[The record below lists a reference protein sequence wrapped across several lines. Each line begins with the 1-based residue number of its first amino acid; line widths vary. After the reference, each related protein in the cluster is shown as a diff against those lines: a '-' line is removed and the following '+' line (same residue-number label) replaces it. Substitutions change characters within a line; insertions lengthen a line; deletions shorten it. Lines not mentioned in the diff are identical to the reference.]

1 MSKKSENNN
10 MGFVGWLTLSFI
22 ILRLTGFIDW
32 SWWLV
37 FSPLMIS
44 IFLGVLLITLQ
55 RSYDRNPATGADL
68 KRAFKILDRMEKN
81 EYK

>member
-1 MSKKSENNN
+1 MNEKSENHN

-22 ILRLTGFIDW
+22 ILKLTGFIDW

-37 FSPLMIS
+37 FLPLMIS
-44 IFLGVLLITLQ
+44 IFLDVLLIILQ
-55 RSYDRNPATGADL
+55 RSSDRKPTTGADL

-81 EYK
+81 NYK